1 MAAKPRIL
9 AFAGSARKGS
19 YNKML
24 VKIAAEGAR
33 NAGAEVTVIDL
44 KDFPLAVFNQDDE
57 DEKGIPENA
66 MKLKELF
73 KSHQGLLISSPENN
87 SSVSALL
94 KNTLDWVS
102 REAEGEMPLACFTGK
117 VAALISASPGGLGG
131 LRGLVH
137 IRSILGNINVLV
149 LPDQMAIPK
158 AHEAF
163 AEDGSLKDAKQKK
176 GIEKIG
182 AKLAAILLKL
192 AE

>member
-1 MAAKPRIL
+1 MSAKPKIL
-9 AFAGSARKGS
+9 AFTGSARKGS
-19 YNKML
+19 YNKL
-24 VKIAAEGAR
+24 FVKIAAEGAR

-44 KDFPLAVFNQDDE
+44 KDFPLSVYNQDDE

-102 REAEGEMPLACFTGK
+102 REAEGELPLACFTGK
-117 VAALISASPGGLGG
+117 VAALVSASPGGLGG

-137 IRSILGNINVLV
+137 LRAMLGNINVLV
-149 LPDQMAIPK
+149 LPDQMALPK

-176 GIEKIG
+176 GAERVG
-182 AKLAAILLKL
+182 AKLAKILSKL

>member
-1 MAAKPRIL
+1 MSAKPKIL

-19 YNKML
+19 YNKLL

-33 NAGAEVTVIDL
+33 NAGADVTIIDL
-44 KDFPLAVFNQDDE
+44 QDFPLPVYNQDDE
-57 DEKGIPENA
+57 EEKGIPENG

-73 KSHQGLLISSPENN
+73 KTHQGLLISSPENN
-87 SSVSALL
+87 SSVTALL

-102 REAEGEMPLACFTGK
+102 READGETPLACFTDK
-117 VAALISASPGGLGG
+117 VAALVSASPGGLGG

-137 IRSILGNINVLV
+137 LRAILGNINVLV
-149 LPDQMAIPK
+149 LPDQMALPK

-176 GIEKIG
+176 GAERVG
-182 AKLAAILLKL
+182 AKLAKILLKL

>member
-1 MAAKPRIL
+1 MIVKPRIL

-33 NAGAEVTVIDL
+33 SAGAEVTVIDL
-44 KDFPLAVFNQDDE
+44 KDFPLPVYNQDDE

-87 SSVSALL
+87 SSVTALL

-102 REAEGEMPLACFTGK
+102 REAEGELPLACFTGK
-117 VAALISASPGGLGG
+117 VAALVSASPGGLGG

-149 LPDQMAIPK
+149 LPDQIAIPK

-163 AEDGSLKDAKQKK
+163 AEDGSLKDTKQKK
-176 GIEKIG
+176 GVEKIG
-182 AKLAAILLKL
+182 AKLAGILMRL